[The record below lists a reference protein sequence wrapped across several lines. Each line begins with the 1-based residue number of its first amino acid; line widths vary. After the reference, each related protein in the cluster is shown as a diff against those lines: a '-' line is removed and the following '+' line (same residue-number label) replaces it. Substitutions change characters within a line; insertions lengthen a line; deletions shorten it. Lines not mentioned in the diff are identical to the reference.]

1 MAVSAAFAPP
11 PWRCAIFRC
20 RSSVVE
26 HPLGKGE
33 VHSSILCGS
42 TRFSNDH
49 QALRATLSLFPHATR
64 LNKSRILPANWGKS
78 RGLCSGSVL
87 ELKSVSVQQSLLAR
101 QSKTVPL
108 WTDFARAVLTHMIFS
123 PGTTSTSC
131 EKMIKNP
138 CIKRLFRPT
147 PRTNVT
153 LRSINAS
160 CHSR

>member
-1 MAVSAAFAPP
+1 
-11 PWRCAIFRC
+11 
-20 RSSVVE
+20 
-26 HPLGKGE
+26 
-33 VHSSILCGS
+33 
-42 TRFSNDH
+42 
-49 QALRATLSLFPHATR
+49 
-64 LNKSRILPANWGKS
+64 
-78 RGLCSGSVL
+78 
-87 ELKSVSVQQSLLAR
+87 
-101 QSKTVPL
+101 VPL

-123 PGTTSTSC
+123 PGTTSTLC